1 VRRGKKAKDRN
12 QKSRR
17 WEGIRKEERGRRCAV
32 IGLRLEAEGL
42 NTLLFSLK
50 PPTSNL
56 YPLIPEPLNL
66 ILKNT

>member
-32 IGLRLEAEGL
+32 IGLRLEAEGREEAPVKYAA
-42 NTLLFSLK
+42 LLL
-50 PPTSNL
+50 TQ
-56 YPLIPEPLNL
+56 I
-66 ILKNT
+66 